1 MPRQN
6 HVVANLLLAT
16 WLILGGIQL
25 ASAASPET
33 IRAAIAE
40 LKAPDVAWR
49 RIAWKS
55 CLLEGIRE
63 AQKSKKPLM
72 LWVFIDRP
80 VGDQRC

>member
-6 HVVANLLLAT
+6 HVVVNLLLAT
-16 WLILGGIQL
+16 CLSLGGFQL

-33 IRAAIAE
+33 IRAAVDE

>member
-1 MPRQN
+1 MPEQN
-6 HVVANLLLAT
+6 RVVTDMLLAACLT
-16 WLILGGIQL
+16 LGGVPM

-49 RIAWKS
+49 QIAWKS